1 MSVIRNVRFGDIDS
15 YKDLGLILSSREISS
30 PKIKEHYVD
39 VDGAD
44 GSLDLTEA
52 LGEIRYETRSIKLG
66 FTVVDD
72 RAKFW
77 DIFSKVQNLIHGKRF
92 RIVFDDDEDFYYVGR
107 VSIDKWKTDKV
118 LGTMNFT
125 IEAEPYKYWREETV
139 IIEDIVDTK
148 TIRLI
153 NMRKSVNPTFLA
165 TNSMSLVFGSAT
177 VVVPPNEEIYSPDI
191 RLTEGEHWLKVNGT
205 GTLTIRYQMASL

>member
-1 MSVIRNVRFGDIDS
+1 MVIRNVRFGDIDS
-15 YKDLGLILSSREISS
+15 YKDLGLVLSSREISS

-44 GSLDLTEA
+44 GSLDLTEV

-72 RAKFW
+72 RSKFW
-77 DIFSKVQNLIHGKRF
+77 DIFSNVQNLIHGKRF

-125 IEAEPYKYWREETV
+125 IEADPYKYWR
-139 IIEDIVDTK
+139 
-148 TIRLI
+148 
-153 NMRKSVNPTFLA
+153 
-165 TNSMSLVFGSAT
+165 
-177 VVVPPNEEIYSPDI
+177 
-191 RLTEGEHWLKVNGT
+191 
-205 GTLTIRYQMASL
+205 